1 MKVRLKTTFAD
12 LEDFRIKIVKFPC
25 QAKIRIFHIFHF
37 FIYLYDDTKC
47 IYGMMLVWLVGIGL
61 ILTGAGTRTTIN

>member
-12 LEDFRIKIVKFPC
+12 LEDFRIKILKFSC
-25 QAKIRIFHIFHF
+25 QAKIRILHTFHF

-47 IYGMMLVWLVGIGL
+47 NIWYDVGM
-61 ILTGAGTRTTIN
+61 AGWYRSDIDGSWYKDHN